1 VGLHE
6 NLSND
11 KQSALR
17 NLEICKEVSKEFEE
31 FLSIF
36 TSATQS
42 GKLTIDTEMEEQ
54 LIGSF
59 LWAPLTIMLI
69 TETAEKA
76 SWSVGFAL
84 DVESSKIAKKIKRS
98 SSKLGISYDN
108 FINVVQQIYPTLRN
122 ESFENARVGL
132 YYWREI
138 MKQVDTLKINENNI
152 DKKWSVFFKSIDF
165 TQ

>member
-1 VGLHE
+1 MGLYE

-11 KQSALR
+11 KKAAVS
-17 NLEICKEVSKEFEE
+17 NLEICRRVSDEFTE

-36 TSATQS
+36 TSAAQS
-42 GKLTIDTEMEEQ
+42 GKLSINEEMEEQ

-69 TETAEKA
+69 TETAERA
-76 SWSVGFAL
+76 SWSVGFAM
-84 DVESSKIAKKIKRS
+84 DVESSKIVKSIKKS
-98 SSKLGISYDN
+98 SSKLGISYDT
-108 FINVVQQIYPTLRN
+108 FIYTVQQIYPVLRS

-132 YYWREI
+132 QNWKKIRT
-138 MKQVDTLKINENNI
+138 QVDELKINESNI
-152 DKKWSVFFKSIDF
+152 CEKWKTFFNSIDF